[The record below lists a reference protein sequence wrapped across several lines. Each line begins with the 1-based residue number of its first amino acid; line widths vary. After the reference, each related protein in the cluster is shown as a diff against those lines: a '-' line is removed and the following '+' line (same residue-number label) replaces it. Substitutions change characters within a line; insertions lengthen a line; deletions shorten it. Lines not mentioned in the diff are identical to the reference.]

1 MVRPT
6 RKGEVFVVER
16 HALESLVIYE
26 VGEHELEELE
36 RETKSVGEDFSFA
49 LAGLSIGISLASVLL
64 TVDIQSNR
72 VFMAFF
78 GLMVLG
84 FVVSLY
90 CGIKWFRGGR
100 RFKRVVQRIKSRV
113 GPLGEEGKEIEPEQ
127 LEILPPAEAN
137 KQ

>member
-1 MVRPT
+1 MPRPI

-26 VGEHELEELE
+26 VSEHELEELE

-49 LAGLSIGISLASVLL
+49 LAGVSIGTSLASVLL

-72 VFMAFF
+72 TFMAFF
-78 GLMVLG
+78 GVMILG
-84 FVVSLY
+84 FVVTLY
-90 CGIKWFRGGR
+90 CGVKWLRGRR
-100 RFKRVVQRIKSRV
+100 RFKGVVQRIKSRV

-127 LEILPPAEAN
+127 LETLTPAEAN
-137 KQ
+137 K